1 MYDTNNLRTAAAGA
15 NGRNAG
21 RADAE
26 YANVRVICSHRA
38 SVSPLVLVENRPGA
52 SAALRN
58 ISNFRLRGQTPISCV
73 TFGAKMMK
81 LKLLSTAILCGPLC
95 AALTPPSSPRTARG
109 LTTLAAGA
117 SGPQRQIHLV
127 AAGVLAKSGRVLL
140 QQRSDPPQLAG
151 LWEFPGGKV
160 DPGETLEKALARELD
175 EELAVKV
182 EETDL
187 EPIAFT
193 SHPLDDARNLLMPV
207 YGVLAWA
214 GEPVGAEGQP
224 LAWVT
229 ADELGSD
236 AYPMP
241 PADYPLVDPVR
252 QFLRRRERSGKRWR
266 LVAPVRR
273 LLRRRN

>member
-1 MYDTNNLRTAAAGA
+1 MKSMLPLTTA
-15 NGRNAG
+15 
-21 RADAE
+21 
-26 YANVRVICSHRA
+26 
-38 SVSPLVLVENRPGA
+38 
-52 SAALRN
+52 
-58 ISNFRLRGQTPISCV
+58 
-73 TFGAKMMK
+73 
-81 LKLLSTAILCGPLC
+81 LC
-95 AALTPPSSPRTARG
+95 AALTPPSTRSITTSPRSRPA
-109 LTTLAAGA
+109 LAAGA
-117 SGPQRQIHLV
+117 SGPQRQILLV

-207 YGVLAWA
+207 YGVLAWS

-229 ADELGSD
+229 AEELGSD

-252 QFLRRRERSGKRWR
+252 QFLRRRERSGRRWR

-273 LLRRRN
+273 LLRRRR

>member
-1 MYDTNNLRTAAAGA
+1 
-15 NGRNAG
+15 
-21 RADAE
+21 
-26 YANVRVICSHRA
+26 
-38 SVSPLVLVENRPGA
+38 
-52 SAALRN
+52 
-58 ISNFRLRGQTPISCV
+58 
-73 TFGAKMMK
+73 MMK
-81 LKLLSTAILCGPLC
+81 PMLLSTAVVC
-95 AALTPPSSPRTARG
+95 AALTPPHRRPLAARSTTTSPRSRPA
-109 LTTLAAGA
+109 LAVA
-117 SGPQRQIHLV
+117 SGPQRQILLV

-140 QQRSDPPQLAG
+140 QQRSDPPALAG

-175 EELAVKV
+175 EELAISV

-229 ADELGSD
+229 AEELGSD

-252 QFLRRRERSGKRWR
+252 QFLRRRERSGRRWR

-273 LLRRRN
+273 LLRRRR

>member
-1 MYDTNNLRTAAAGA
+1 
-15 NGRNAG
+15 
-21 RADAE
+21 
-26 YANVRVICSHRA
+26 
-38 SVSPLVLVENRPGA
+38 
-52 SAALRN
+52 
-58 ISNFRLRGQTPISCV
+58 
-73 TFGAKMMK
+73 MMK
-81 LKLLSTAILCGPLC
+81 LKLLSTAILCGALC
-95 AALTPPSSPRTARG
+95 AALTQPGSLLTARNLATSPRPRFAISRRGTITAA
-109 LTTLAAGA
+109 AAGA
-117 SGPQRQIHLV
+117 SEPRKILLV

-175 EELAVKV
+175 EELAISV

-252 QFLRRRERSGKRWR
+252 QFLRRRERSGRRWR

-273 LLRRRN
+273 LLRRRR

>member
-1 MYDTNNLRTAAAGA
+1 MGGIAVVGAVILREGMILGA
-15 NGRNAG
+15 RRKEG
-21 RADAE
+21 
-26 YANVRVICSHRA
+26 
-38 SVSPLVLVENRPGA
+38 
-52 SAALRN
+52 
-58 ISNFRLRGQTPISCV
+58 
-73 TFGAKMMK
+73 K
-81 LKLLSTAILCGPLC
+81 
-95 AALTPPSSPRTARG
+95 
-109 LTTLAAGA
+109 TLG
-117 SGPQRQIHLV
+117 
-127 AAGVLAKSGRVLL
+127 
-140 QQRSDPPQLAG
+140 G

-207 YGVLAWA
+207 YGVLAWS

-229 ADELGSD
+229 SDELGSD

-252 QFLRRRERSGKRWR
+252 QFLRRRERSGRRWR

>member
-1 MYDTNNLRTAAAGA
+1 MKSMLCLTTA
-15 NGRNAG
+15 
-21 RADAE
+21 
-26 YANVRVICSHRA
+26 
-38 SVSPLVLVENRPGA
+38 
-52 SAALRN
+52 
-58 ISNFRLRGQTPISCV
+58 
-73 TFGAKMMK
+73 
-81 LKLLSTAILCGPLC
+81 LC
-95 AALTPPSSPRTARG
+95 AALTPPSRPLAARS
-109 LTTLAAGA
+109 LTTSLAAA
-117 SGPQRQIHLV
+117 SGPQRQILLV

-140 QQRSDPPQLAG
+140 QQRSDPPALAG

-175 EELAVKV
+175 EELAISV

-229 ADELGSD
+229 SEELGSD
-236 AYPMP
+236 AYPIC
-241 PADYPLVDPVR
+241 
-252 QFLRRRERSGKRWR
+252 
-266 LVAPVRR
+266 
-273 LLRRRN
+273 LLYTSPSPRD

>member
-1 MYDTNNLRTAAAGA
+1 MRNWHRHAIEQASRRWRGGRHDDSART
-15 NGRNAG
+15 R
-21 RADAE
+21 R
-26 YANVRVICSHRA
+26 
-38 SVSPLVLVENRPGA
+38 
-52 SAALRN
+52 
-58 ISNFRLRGQTPISCV
+58 
-73 TFGAKMMK
+73 K
-81 LKLLSTAILCGPLC
+81 ILIF
-95 AALTPPSSPRTARG
+95 T
-109 LTTLAAGA
+109 
-117 SGPQRQIHLV
+117 Q
-127 AAGVLAKSGRVLL
+127 
-140 QQRSDPPQLAG
+140 
-151 LWEFPGGKV
+151 
-160 DPGETLEKALARELD
+160 
-175 EELAVKV
+175 VKV

>member
-1 MYDTNNLRTAAAGA
+1 
-15 NGRNAG
+15 
-21 RADAE
+21 
-26 YANVRVICSHRA
+26 
-38 SVSPLVLVENRPGA
+38 
-52 SAALRN
+52 
-58 ISNFRLRGQTPISCV
+58 
-73 TFGAKMMK
+73 MMK
-81 LKLLSTAILCGPLC
+81 PMLLSTAIVC
-95 AALTPPSSPRTARG
+95 AALTPPSRPLAARSTTTSPRSRPA
-109 LTTLAAGA
+109 LAAGA
-117 SGPQRQIHLV
+117 SGPQRQILLV

-140 QQRSDPPQLAG
+140 QQRSDPPALAG

-229 ADELGSD
+229 SEELGSD

-252 QFLRRRERSGKRWR
+252 QFLRRRERSGRRWR

>member
-1 MYDTNNLRTAAAGA
+1 MEINQCVGYTRQFFAKSFLGDDAA
-15 NGRNAG
+15 
-21 RADAE
+21 
-26 YANVRVICSHRA
+26 
-38 SVSPLVLVENRPGA
+38 
-52 SAALRN
+52 
-58 ISNFRLRGQTPISCV
+58 
-73 TFGAKMMK
+73 
-81 LKLLSTAILCGPLC
+81 
-95 AALTPPSSPRTARG
+95 
-109 LTTLAAGA
+109 
-117 SGPQRQIHLV
+117 
-127 AAGVLAKSGRVLL
+127 VLARSSCRNRHRHAIEPASRRWRGGR
-140 QQRSDPPQLAG
+140 RDDS
-151 LWEFPGGKV
+151 
-160 DPGETLEKALARELD
+160 ARTRRKILIFTQ
-175 EELAVKV
+175 VKV

-229 ADELGSD
+229 AEELGSD

-252 QFLRRRERSGKRWR
+252 QFLRRRERSGRRWR

>member
-1 MYDTNNLRTAAAGA
+1 MA
-15 NGRNAG
+15 
-21 RADAE
+21 
-26 YANVRVICSHRA
+26 
-38 SVSPLVLVENRPGA
+38 
-52 SAALRN
+52 
-58 ISNFRLRGQTPISCV
+58 
-73 TFGAKMMK
+73 
-81 LKLLSTAILCGPLC
+81 
-95 AALTPPSSPRTARG
+95 ARG
-109 LTTLAAGA
+109 LTSLAAGA
-117 SGPQRQIHLV
+117 SGPQRQILLV

-229 ADELGSD
+229 SEELGSD

-252 QFLRRRERSGKRWR
+252 QFLRRRERSGRRWR

>member
-1 MYDTNNLRTAAAGA
+1 LIFT
-15 NGRNAG
+15 
-21 RADAE
+21 
-26 YANVRVICSHRA
+26 
-38 SVSPLVLVENRPGA
+38 
-52 SAALRN
+52 
-58 ISNFRLRGQTPISCV
+58 Q
-73 TFGAKMMK
+73 
-81 LKLLSTAILCGPLC
+81 
-95 AALTPPSSPRTARG
+95 
-109 LTTLAAGA
+109 
-117 SGPQRQIHLV
+117 
-127 AAGVLAKSGRVLL
+127 
-140 QQRSDPPQLAG
+140 
-151 LWEFPGGKV
+151 
-160 DPGETLEKALARELD
+160 
-175 EELAVKV
+175 VKV

-229 ADELGSD
+229 AEELGSN

-252 QFLRRRERSGKRWR
+252 QFLRRRERSGRRWR

>member
-1 MYDTNNLRTAAAGA
+1 MQAIVVAVGVLI
-15 NGRNAG
+15 
-21 RADAE
+21 DAE
-26 YANVRVICSHRA
+26 
-38 SVSPLVLVENRPGA
+38 
-52 SAALRN
+52 
-58 ISNFRLRGQTPISCV
+58 
-73 TFGAKMMK
+73 
-81 LKLLSTAILCGPLC
+81 
-95 AALTPPSSPRTARG
+95 
-109 LTTLAAGA
+109 
-117 SGPQRQIHLV
+117 
-127 AAGVLAKSGRVLL
+127 GRVLVA
-140 QQRSDPPQLAG
+140 RRASDAHQGG

-252 QFLRRRERSGKRWR
+252 QFLRRRERSGRRWR

-273 LLRRRN
+273 LLRRRR

>member
-1 MYDTNNLRTAAAGA
+1 M
-15 NGRNAG
+15 
-21 RADAE
+21 
-26 YANVRVICSHRA
+26 
-38 SVSPLVLVENRPGA
+38 
-52 SAALRN
+52 
-58 ISNFRLRGQTPISCV
+58 
-73 TFGAKMMK
+73 
-81 LKLLSTAILCGPLC
+81 
-95 AALTPPSSPRTARG
+95 
-109 LTTLAAGA
+109 TTSLAAGA
-117 SGPQRQIHLV
+117 SGPQRQILLV

-140 QQRSDPPQLAG
+140 QQRSDPPALAG
-151 LWEFPGGKV
+151 LWEFPG
-160 DPGETLEKALARELD
+160 D
-175 EELAVKV
+175 KV

-252 QFLRRRERSGKRWR
+252 QFLRRRERSGRRWR

-273 LLRRRN
+273 LLRRRT